1 MRIFRGSIWETP
13 ISHHGQAGASAD
25 TQHLLGPSTT
35 GHPKKGHCCLTAGQ
49 IRTRRGRK
57 AEKITLNALVARR
70 LIPLENSPTAA
81 APHPPPS
88 STSKTTQGLAA
99 ICFVGISLFCML
111 VFALPLFCLCCVFFF
126 VLSKPA
132 PDKEW
137 GPKVLQQFVKGGGQY
152 WAQCWAYQA
161 VLGPGP
167 PERDVG
173 VWRCR
178 TKKQRNAC
186 NDDGDGGGGGDV
198 NGDGGGDDDD
208 ECDGTELKN
217 KGTLAVNTQD
227 QLWLSS

>member
-88 STSKTTQGLAA
+88 STSKTTQGLAT
-99 ICFVGISLFCML
+99 ICFVSISLFCI
-111 VFALPLFCLCCVFFF
+111 FACIYIPWPCFAFVVSFSCLGLCLLLCPN
-126 VLSKPA
+126 LSEPQLLIKSEDPKPCSNLWKVVGSTKPSA
-132 PDKEW
+132 
-137 GPKVLQQFVKGGGQY
+137 GPT
-152 WAQCWAYQA
+152 YQA
-161 VLGPGP
+161 VLGPVLGLP
-167 PERDVG
+167 I
-173 VWRCR
+173 
-178 TKKQRNAC
+178 K
-186 NDDGDGGGGGDV
+186 
-198 NGDGGGDDDD
+198 
-208 ECDGTELKN
+208 
-217 KGTLAVNTQD
+217 
-227 QLWLSS
+227 